1 MAEKIITEQAPDR
14 NAELIKLFEGHG
26 YKDVR
31 PAENK
36 NFNDIFYATKDGREC
51 FIKKYLSHTGSNEI
65 TSRRAASEFACYEN
79 LPKDLLIDVLEI
91 NRSEKYLVLKRVEF
105 EEVEKNRQYV
115 GDFTDLGLIRFP
127 EMDASFLPEITWEY
141 YEGLF
146 EKLKKLEEAGII
158 DNADAVI
165 QLFKNK
171 KDLIISAKKIF
182 SHHDFNRLNIKKV
195 SGKLKVFDFELSRRD
210 NAMVD
215 MATLY
220 IDIRDDKDLVKIFEE
235 RLSQSELYNEE
246 LLTLMVIRRAAV
258 VMNAS
263 MDKIKKGDKSTFLKD
278 NLESFREA
286 AEKLKTNSSR

>member
-1 MAEKIITEQAPDR
+1 MAEKITTERVPDR
-14 NAELIKLFEGHG
+14 NTELIKFFEDRG

-31 PAENK
+31 PAESK
-36 NFNDIFYATKDGREC
+36 NFNDIFYATKDGQEC
-51 FIKKYLSHTGSNEI
+51 FIKKYHSRTGSTEI
-65 TSRRAASEFACYEN
+65 TSRRATSEFNCYEN
-79 LPKDLLIDVLEI
+79 LPKDLLIDVVEI

-105 EEVEKNRQYV
+105 EEVEKDKQYV
-115 GDFTDLGLIRFP
+115 EDFTDLGLSRFP
-127 EMDASFLPEITWEY
+127 EIDASFLPETTWEY

-165 QLFKNK
+165 KLFKDK
-171 KDLIISAKKIF
+171 KDLIIGAKKIF

-195 SGKLKVFDFELSRRD
+195 DGKLKVFDFEVSRQD

-235 RLSQSELYNEE
+235 KLSQSELYNEE
-246 LLTLMVIRRAAV
+246 LLNLMVIRRAAV
-258 VMNAS
+258 IMNVYV
-263 MDKIKKGDKSTFLKD
+263 DKMEEGGESKFLKD
-278 NLESFREA
+278 NLESLKEA
-286 AEKLKTNSSR
+286 VGKLKDAT